1 MKAPSHVVLVFGML
15 MLGIGCSPS
24 GRPMRT
30 PIGGSASEGNWPTF
44 HGPRRDNISHEEG
57 LLTKWPADGPAL
69 LWVADGIGEG
79 YATVSV
85 ADGAVYTTGNLDN
98 QTIVTSLNLDGSLRW
113 QAPAGE
119 AWTGSYEGSRSTPT
133 IDDDRVYCASPHG
146 QLVCLQAA
154 DGRPVW
160 QVDILERFVAHNIK
174 WGLAE
179 SPLVAGNL
187 LICTPGGDRGRVAAL
202 DKMTGDTVWATT
214 AGRGAAGY
222 ASAVAAEIHG
232 TRVILTMTAKGL
244 LGVDAADG
252 RLLFEF
258 PLNTS
263 YDVHATTPICSDNHV
278 YISAGYGTG
287 SVMLRIERN
296 GDNFRAVEKWR
307 SPELDNHHGGVVL
320 WDGFLYGASDQGNKG
335 KWVCLDWDSGE
346 LLYAEKGVGKGSV
359 MCVAGMLYTL
369 SEKGRM
375 GLVQA
380 TPKGHDVISRF
391 SLPRDNGP
399 AWAHPVVCGGA
410 LYLRYGNQVY
420 CHAVSDRTTQRSPS
434 SSSAAAAGLPSL
446 PRLARSSFP
455 VP

>member
-1 MKAPSHVVLVFGML
+1 MKALSRIVVLIGML
-15 MLGIGCSPS
+15 ILAGGCLRST
-24 GRPMRT
+24 GPM
-30 PIGGSASEGNWPTF
+30 PIAVGGSAGEGDWPTF
-44 HGPRRDNISHEEG
+44 HGPRRDDISHEKG
-57 LLTKWPADGPAL
+57 LLTSWPDEGPPL
-69 LWVADGIGEG
+69 IWVAEGIGEG

-85 ADGAVYTTGNLDN
+85 ANDAVYTTGNIDN
-98 QTIVTSLNLDGSLRW
+98 QTMVTSLNLDGSLRW

-133 IDDDRVYCASPHG
+133 VDGGRVYCASPHG
-146 QLVCLQAA
+146 QLVCLHAG
-154 DGRPVW
+154 DGSPVW
-160 QVDILERFVAHNIK
+160 QVNILERFGGRNIQ

-179 SPLVAGNL
+179 SPLVDGDL
-187 LICTPGGDRGRVAAL
+187 VICTPGGDLGRVAAL
-202 DKMTGDTVWATT
+202 DKLTGDTVWATR
-214 AGRGAAGY
+214 GGGGAAGY

-232 TRVILTMTAKGL
+232 TRVILAMTAKAL

-263 YDVHATTPICSDNHV
+263 YDVHATTPICADNHV

-335 KWVCLDWDSGE
+335 KWVCLDWNSGE

-359 MCVAGMLYTL
+359 LCVNGMLYTL
-369 SEKGRM
+369 SEKQRM
-375 GLVQA
+375 GLVRA
-380 TPKGHDVISRF
+380 TPDGHDVISRF
-391 SLPRDNGP
+391 SLPRGDGP
-399 AWAHPVVCGGA
+399 SWAHPVVCGGA
-410 LYLRYGNQVY
+410 LYLRYGDRLY
-420 CHAVSDRTTQRSPS
+420 CHDVRQNSPTV
-434 SSSAAAAGLPSL
+434 AASPAEGS
-446 PRLARSSFP
+446 
-455 VP
+455 